1 MTKTLVLA
9 TGNPGKV
16 NELANMLSPLNINV
30 LPQSD
35 FNVGEVAETG
45 TTFVENAIIKARHA
59 AKITGMPAIADDSG
73 LEVDGLNGAPGV
85 YSARFAGESASD
97 QDNIDKLLNE
107 LADNPNRK
115 ARFWCVLVLMRH
127 ADDPTPL
134 ICSASWEGEITQTQ
148 NGEGGFGYDPVFFVK
163 EQNCTSA
170 ELTKEQKNAVS
181 HRGQALKKL
190 LLELQSKGGLWT
202 FHHWAYMCTYLGAC
216 KNAPIAI
223 LIAMGKKATFLK
235 LNMFSI

>member
-16 NELANMLSPLNINV
+16 KELANMLSSLNINV
-30 LPQSD
+30 VPQSD
-35 FNVGEVAETG
+35 FNVSEVAETG

-59 AKITGMPAIADDSG
+59 AKITGMAAIADDSG

-85 YSARFAGESASD
+85 YSARFAGLGASD
-97 QDNIDKLLNE
+97 QDNLDKLLVDLGN
-107 LADNPNRK
+107 NPIRS

-134 ICSASWEGEITQTQ
+134 ICSASWEGEITLTQ
-148 NGEGGFGYDPVFFVK
+148 NGNGGFGYDPVFFVP

-181 HRGQALKKL
+181 HRGQALQKL
-190 LLELQSKGGLWT
+190 LLELKQKGGL
-202 FHHWAYMCTYLGAC
+202 
-216 KNAPIAI
+216 
-223 LIAMGKKATFLK
+223 
-235 LNMFSI
+235 

>member
-1 MTKTLVLA
+1 MNKTLVLA
-9 TGNPGKV
+9 TGNPSKV
-16 NELANMLSPLNINV
+16 SELANMLSPLSINV
-30 LPQSD
+30 VPQSD

-85 YSARFAGESASD
+85 YSARFAGQGASD
-97 QDNIDKLLNE
+97 QDNIDKLLAE
-107 LADNPNRK
+107 LANNPVRS

-148 NGEGGFGYDPVFFVK
+148 HGEGGFGYDPVFYVPSL
-163 EQNCTSA
+163 ECTSA
-170 ELTKEQKNAVS
+170 ELTKAQKNAVS
-181 HRGQALKKL
+181 HRGQALQALLNELKL
-190 LLELQSKGGLWT
+190 KGGL
-202 FHHWAYMCTYLGAC
+202 
-216 KNAPIAI
+216 
-223 LIAMGKKATFLK
+223 
-235 LNMFSI
+235 

>member
-1 MTKTLVLA
+1 MIKTLVLA

-30 LPQSD
+30 VPQSD

-85 YSARFAGESASD
+85 YSARFAGAGATD
-97 QDNIDKLLNE
+97 QDNIDKLLLE
-107 LADNPNRK
+107 LGNNPIRT

-127 ADDPTPL
+127 ANDPTPL
-134 ICSASWEGEITQTQ
+134 ICSASWEGEITLTQ
-148 NGEGGFGYDPVFFVK
+148 NGEGGFGYDPVFFVPTL
-163 EQNCTSA
+163 NCTSA
-170 ELTKEQKNAVS
+170 ELTKEQKNAIS
-181 HRGQALKKL
+181 HRGQALQNLLQQLKL
-190 LLELQSKGGLWT
+190 KGGL
-202 FHHWAYMCTYLGAC
+202 
-216 KNAPIAI
+216 
-223 LIAMGKKATFLK
+223 
-235 LNMFSI
+235 

>member
-16 NELANMLSPLNINV
+16 KELANMLSSLNINV
-30 LPQSD
+30 VPQSD
-35 FNVGEVAETG
+35 FNVSEVAETG

-85 YSARFAGESASD
+85 YSARFAGPGASD
-97 QDNIDKLLNE
+97 QDNIDKLLVD
-107 LADNPNRK
+107 LGDNPIRS

-134 ICSASWEGEITQTQ
+134 ICSASWEGEITLTQ
-148 NGEGGFGYDPVFFVK
+148 NGNGGFGYDPVFFVAEK
-163 EQNCTSA
+163 NCTSA

-181 HRGQALKKL
+181 HRGQALQKL
-190 LLELQSKGGLWT
+190 LLELKQKGGL
-202 FHHWAYMCTYLGAC
+202 
-216 KNAPIAI
+216 
-223 LIAMGKKATFLK
+223 
-235 LNMFSI
+235 